1 MNKVF
6 RIAFRE
12 FASTA
17 LTRGFIIG
25 AVAVPV
31 VILALLIV
39 LMPILMKDRTPRI
52 SGTVAVVDP
61 TGDVVPGI
69 QTRLSPE
76 AILKRQEIRA
86 GTFKDSASAS
96 LPEGLVNEQQL
107 DQVSKVAAA
116 AAASKMDLKLE
127 FLAPDVDVESEKEPL
142 KVGTPQEGG
151 RLALV
156 SVSPFAITRE
166 SPDKPYGGFELFVKP
181 KLDDRVS
188 DEIRTA
194 VRESI
199 LEARIEAAGQD
210 PVMIRELTQL
220 TNPAP
225 ISVSKDGEKKTSVV
239 QVFLPFGFMALI
251 MISVMVGGQ
260 YLLTTTIE
268 EKSNRIV
275 EVLLSA
281 VSPME
286 LMTGKI
292 LGQMGV
298 GVALMAMYSI
308 LGGGALAVFALLS
321 LIEPLSAVLMFVYF
335 ILAYFLIASM
345 MAAIG
350 AAVND
355 LREAQSLMTPV
366 MLITML
372 PYLLWLPISRDPNGM
387 FAMVLGFLPPISPFV
402 MVLRITSTEPPPMW
416 QIPVSILINVIGVY
430 IMLRITAKIFRVGLL
445 MYGKPPNFSTLI
457 RWVRMA

>member
-1 MNKVF
+1 VNKVF
-6 RIAFRE
+6 RIALRE

-25 AVAVPV
+25 AFIVPV
-31 VILALLIV
+31 VMLGLLIV
-39 LMPILMKDRTPRI
+39 LMPMLMKDRTPKI
-52 SGTVAVVDP
+52 SGSVAIIDP
-61 TGDVVPGI
+61 TGIVVPGI
-69 QTRLSPE
+69 QTRMSPE
-76 AILKRQEIRA
+76 AIRARQEERA
-86 GTFKDSASAS
+86 GTIKEAATSS
-96 LPEGLVNEQQL
+96 LPDGLVSEQQL
-107 DQVSKVAAA
+107 EQATKAAAA
-116 AAASKMDLKLE
+116 AAASKMDLTLE
-127 FLAPDVDVESEKEPL
+127 ILAPDADIEAEKAPL
-142 KVGTPQEGG
+142 MQGTPQDGG
-151 RLALV
+151 RLAV
-156 SVSPFAITRE
+156 VTVSPFAITRE
-166 SPDKPYGGFELFVKP
+166 APDKAFGGFELFVKP

-188 DEIRTA
+188 GEIRTA

-199 LEARIEAAGQD
+199 LEARIQATGQD
-210 PVMIRELTQL
+210 PAEIRALTQIS
-220 TNPAP
+220 NPAP
-225 ISVSKDGEKKTSVV
+225 ISVSKDGETRTSEL
-239 QVFLPFGFMALI
+239 QIFLPFGFMALI
-251 MISVMVGGQ
+251 MVSVMVGGQ

-298 GVALMAMYSI
+298 GVALMAMYGA

-321 LIEPLSAVLMFVYF
+321 LVEPMNALYMFIYF
-335 ILAYFLIASM
+335 ILAYFLVASM

-366 MLITML
+366 MLVVML

-387 FAMVLGFLPPISPFV
+387 FATVLSFLPPISPFV
-402 MVLRITSTEPPPMW
+402 MVLRINSTEPPPMW
-416 QIPVSILINVIGVY
+416 QIPVSILVNVVGAY
-430 IMLRITAKIFRVGLL
+430 IMLRLTAKIFRVGLL
-445 MYGKPPNFSTLI
+445 MYGKPPNFGTLI